1 MIYYINN
8 PFNFQKEIFDTTEY
22 PNAQEICA
30 SKLTEYQQTY
40 LEQEKNRF
48 HFVKV
53 TQLEG
58 KEIWE
63 DVDIDNDPAEG
74 DYRVFAQYKG
84 TYDTFSKL
92 SDAKANVENKKQ
104 EFLIIIGLDK
114 VYEQPANPV
123 YTPINMEEMKP

>member
-8 PFNFQKEIFDTTEY
+8 PFNSQKEIFNTLEH

-30 SKLTEYQQTY
+30 SKLAEYQQTY
-40 LEQEKNRF
+40 LEQEKMRF
-48 HFVKV
+48 HFVRV

-63 DVDIDNDPAEG
+63 DVDVSNDPEEG

-84 TYDTFSKL
+84 AYDSFSKL
-92 SDAKANVENKKQ
+92 SDAKEDVENKKQ
-104 EFLIIIGLDK
+104 EFLTIIGLDK
-114 VYEQPANPV
+114 IYEVIQPV
-123 YTPINMEEMKP
+123 IKGTQTL